1 MDYNQF
7 LKFILDPNIKAA
19 DKDRLFA
26 KYPNFANQYLRKQLK
41 VEGKKPGTGVYNE
54 ATKKVEQFKKAI
66 DNKANQAKDFL
77 KEVPKQA
84 EQKATEF
91 KKAIDAKASQAKKTI
106 DNSKKVLTNEANQ
119 AKQVIKNNAKAVTN
133 NAKSAVKGTV
143 NNLTKNAVSMEQAL
157 AREGLKKS
165 AQAGAKAAA
174 SAGVKSAAKAGVG
187 SVLGPVVSGALALPT
202 TIKGLTDENATP
214 MSQMYDLLGLG
225 SAVGIAAAP
234 GLFKI
239 PAFAGSILFPMASN
253 AMRNDNGDGTP
264 DINNNSS
271 KALTPQDRQRITNNA
286 NATLL
291 QAQQQSNEMQD
302 AINWYDDYNNRM
314 QNNLDNAVN
323 DTLNLRPPAQSLT
336 PTNRQGNTNYPVTN
350 LPPVNGQSNA
360 SNNNSNNMVTNN
372 MNNTTNNSQFNNNA
386 NNLLNNIQAL
396 SSYVKGVQQG
406 NQLPNLGVS
415 PEELTAYQKALEVY
429 GNNVSQ
435 ANKDIEAYKQA
446 LLRDQNVNS
455 MIRMMGSVGNVMSNL
470 QPKQNMYTFNQKG
483 NFVGVG
489 APDATNY
496 NDAIDRAIK
505 TPGMSDRIR
514 QQYELNEM
522 IRKNEADNATRFAD
536 LLANARL
543 SNETGLPIQIVKSMN
558 ADNYLDYIQP
568 IQDRN
573 TKAQEIALTGVNNLI
588 QDAQQQDADLAKA
601 MAIADSNYTIEQLKQ
616 LNENQRAVLEANLKA
631 QMNALDN
638 TTKLKAM
645 QLAGYN
651 AQELEKLRQQDPNA
665 YLRAQ
670 GQILQA
676 AALYGGQVGALGQ
689 NMLFNIFNNM
699 NGTNNQPV
707 SQSDAVNN
715 YMQNVFK

>member
-7 LKFILDPNIKAA
+7 LKFILDPDVKAA

-26 KYPNFANQYLRKQLK
+26 KYPDFANQYLRKQLK
-41 VEGKKPGTGVYNE
+41 IEGKKPGTGVYNE
-54 ATKKVEQFKKAI
+54 TTKRVEQFKKAI
-66 DNKANQAKDFL
+66 NNKAN
-77 KEVPKQA
+77 E
-84 EQKATEF
+84 
-91 KKAIDAKASQAKKTI
+91 AKKTI
-106 DNSKKVLTNEANQ
+106 DNSKKILNNQ
-119 AKQVIKNNAKAVTN
+119 VNKTKQVIKNNAKT
-133 NAKSAVKGTV
+133 AVKGTV

-165 AQAGAKAAA
+165 AQAG
-174 SAGVKSAAKAGVG
+174 VG

-202 TIKGLTDENATP
+202 AVKGLTDNNANALTRA
-214 MSQMYDLLGLG
+214 YDLLGLG

-234 GLFKI
+234 GLLKI
-239 PAFAGSILFPMASN
+239 PALAGSVLFPMASD
-253 AMRNDNGDGTP
+253 AMRNNNGEGTP
-264 DINNNSS
+264 DINNNSL
-271 KALTPQDRQRITNNA
+271 KPLTPEERTKIANNTNN
-286 NATLL
+286 LL
-291 QAQQQSNEMQD
+291 QQAQQQSNEMQD
-302 AINWYDDYNNRM
+302 AINWYDNYNNRM
-314 QNNLDNAVN
+314 NANLQNEINN
-323 DTLNLRPPAQSLT
+323 TSNLRPPAQSLSYGNT
-336 PTNRQGNTNYPVTN
+336 SGNTNYPITN
-350 LPPVNGQSNA
+350 LTPINGQPNA
-360 SNNNSNNMVTNN
+360 AKQNTNNKMVNNNMATNN
-372 MNNTTNNSQFNNNA
+372 NINFNNGM
-386 NNLLNNIQAL
+386 NNLLNNIQAI
-396 SSYVKGVQQG
+396 SAYTKGVQQG

-415 PEELTAYQKALEVY
+415 PEELTAYQRALEVY

-446 LLRDQNVNS
+446 LLRDQKVNS
-455 MIRMMGSVGNVMSNL
+455 MIRMMGSAGNVISNL
-470 QPKQNMYTFNQKG
+470 QPKQNMYTFNQQG
-483 NFVGVG
+483 QFVGVG

-496 NDAIDRAIK
+496 NDVVDRAIR

-522 IRKNEADNATRFAD
+522 MRKNEAENANRFAD
-536 LLANARL
+536 LLANARV
-543 SNETGLPIQIVKSMN
+543 SNATGLPIQVVKGME
-558 ADNYLDYIQP
+558 AGDYLDYIQP
-568 IQDRN
+568 IQDRA
-573 TKAQEIALTGVNNLI
+573 TKAQELALTGVNNLVR
-588 QDAQQQDADLAKA
+588 DNQQQEADLNKA
-601 MAIADSNYTIEQLKQ
+601 MQVANMSYTTEQLKQ

-699 NGTNNQPV
+699 NGTNAQPV
-707 SQSDAVNN
+707 TQSDAVNN

>member
-7 LKFILDPNIKAA
+7 LKFILDPDVKAT

-26 KYPNFANQYLRKQLK
+26 KYPEFANQYLRKQLK

-66 DNKANQAKDFL
+66 DNKANEA
-77 KEVPKQA
+77 
-84 EQKATEF
+84 
-91 KKAIDAKASQAKKTI
+91 
-106 DNSKKVLTNEANQ
+106 KKVLTNKTNQ
-119 AKQVIKNNAKAVTN
+119 AKQVINNNAK
-133 NAKSAVKGTV
+133 AVKGTV

-157 AREGLKKS
+157 TREGLKKTT
-165 AQAGAKAAA
+165 QAGTKAAA
-174 SAGVKSAAKAGVG
+174 SAGAKAGIKGALG
-187 SVLGPVVSGALALPT
+187 SIAGPVVSGALALPT
-202 TIKGLTDENATP
+202 TIKGLTDKNATP
-214 MSQMYDLLGLG
+214 LSQAYDLLGLG
-225 SAVGIAAAP
+225 SAVGIGAAP
-234 GLFKI
+234 GLYKI
-239 PAFAGSILFPMASN
+239 PAFAGSVLFPMASN
-253 AMRNDNGDGTP
+253 VMRNNNGEGTP
-264 DINNNSS
+264 DINNNSL
-271 KALTPQDRQRITNNA
+271 KPLTPEERQRIANNA
-286 NATLL
+286 GATLL

-302 AINWYDDYNNRM
+302 AINWYNDYNNRM
-314 QNNLDNAVN
+314 QNNLDSAIN

-336 PTNRQGNTNYPVTN
+336 PVNRQGNTNYPVTN
-350 LPPVNGQSNA
+350 LPPVNSKSNA
-360 SNNNSNNMVTNN
+360 SNNNSNNMVGNN
-372 MNNTTNNSQFNNNA
+372 MNNTTNNPQFNNNV
-386 NNLLNNIQAL
+386 NNLLNNIQAI
-396 SSYVKGVQQG
+396 SSYTKGIQQG
-406 NQLPNLGVS
+406 NQLPNLGVT
-415 PEELTAYQKALEVY
+415 PEELTAYQNALEVY
-429 GNNVSQ
+429 GKNVSQ

-446 LLRDQNVNS
+446 LLRDQKVNS
-455 MIRMMGSVGNVMSNL
+455 MIRMMGSAGNVISNL
-470 QPKQNMYTFNQKG
+470 QPKQNMYTFNQQG
-483 NFVGVG
+483 QFVGVG

-496 NDAIDRAIK
+496 NDAVDRALK

-514 QQYELNEM
+514 QQYELNEIM
-522 IRKNEADNATRFAD
+522 RKNEAENASRFAD

-543 SNETGLPIQIVKSMN
+543 SNETGLPIQVVKAMN

-573 TKAQEIALTGVNNLI
+573 TKAQEIALTGVSNLI

-651 AQELEKLRQQDPNA
+651 SQQLEKLRQQDPNA

-676 AALYGGQVGALGQ
+676 AALFGGQAGATGQSVLLNLLNNVGIGNGQQNDLGG
-689 NMLFNIFNNM
+689 I
-699 NGTNNQPV
+699 
-707 SQSDAVNN
+707 VNN

>member
-1 MDYNQF
+1 MDYEQF
-7 LKFILDPNIKAA
+7 LKFILDPDVKAA
-19 DKDRLFA
+19 DKDKLFA
-26 KYPNFANQYLRKQLK
+26 KYPDLANKYLRRQLK

-54 ATKKVEQFKKAI
+54 ATKKVEQFKKAL
-66 DNKANQAKDFL
+66 DNKAN
-77 KEVPKQA
+77 E
-84 EQKATEF
+84 
-91 KKAIDAKASQAKKTI
+91 AKKTI
-106 DNSKKVLTNEANQ
+106 DNSKKILTNKANQ

-133 NAKSAVKGTV
+133 NTKTAVKGTV

-157 AREGLKKS
+157 AREGLKETTK
-165 AQAGAKAAA
+165 AGTKAAA
-174 SAGVKSAAKAGVG
+174 SAGAKAGIKGAIG
-187 SVLGPVVSGALALPT
+187 SIAGPVVSGALALPT

-214 MSQMYDLLGLG
+214 LSQTYDLLGLG
-225 SAVGIAAAP
+225 SAIGIAAAP
-234 GLFKI
+234 GLYKI
-239 PAFAGSILFPMASN
+239 PALAGSVLFPMASN
-253 AMRNDNGDGTP
+253 VMRNNNGEGTP
-264 DINNNSS
+264 DINNNSI
-271 KALTPQDRQRITNNA
+271 KPLTPEERQRIANNA
-286 NATLL
+286 DATLL

-302 AINWYDDYNNRM
+302 AINWYNDYNNRM

-323 DTLNLRPPAQSLT
+323 DTLNLKPPAQSLT
-336 PTNRQGNTNYPVTN
+336 PTNRQGNTNYHVTN

-360 SNNNSNNMVTNN
+360 SNNNSNNMTNN
-372 MNNTTNNSQFNNNA
+372 NMATNNPQFNNNV

-396 SSYVKGVQQG
+396 SSYTKGIQQG
-406 NQLPNLGVS
+406 NQLPNLGVT
-415 PEELTAYQKALEVY
+415 PEELTGYQNALEVY
-429 GNNVSQ
+429 GKNVSQ

-455 MIRMMGSVGNVMSNL
+455 MIRMMGSAGNVISNL
-470 QPKQNMYTFNQKG
+470 QPKQNMYTFDWRG
-483 NFVGVG
+483 NFVGTG

-496 NDAIDRAIK
+496 NDAVDRAIK

-522 IRKNEADNATRFAD
+522 MRKNEAENATRFAD

-543 SNETGLPIQIVKSMN
+543 SNETGLPIQVVKSMN

-573 TKAQEIALTGVNNLI
+573 TKAQEIALTGVSNLI

-601 MAIADSNYTIEQLKQ
+601 MAIANSNYTIEQLKQ

-638 TTKLKAM
+638 TTKIKAM

>member
-7 LKFILDPNIKAA
+7 LKFILDPDVKAA

-26 KYPNFANQYLRKQLK
+26 KYPDFANQYLRKQLK
-41 VEGKKPGTGVYNE
+41 IEGKKTGTGVYNE
-54 ATKKVEQFKKAI
+54 TTKRVEQFKKAI
-66 DNKANQAKDFL
+66 NNKAN
-77 KEVPKQA
+77 E
-84 EQKATEF
+84 
-91 KKAIDAKASQAKKTI
+91 AKKTI
-106 DNSKKVLTNEANQ
+106 DNSKKILNNQ
-119 AKQVIKNNAKAVTN
+119 VNKTKQVIKNNAKT
-133 NAKSAVKGTV
+133 AVKGTV

-165 AQAGAKAAA
+165 AQAG
-174 SAGVKSAAKAGVG
+174 VG

-202 TIKGLTDENATP
+202 AVKGLTDNNANALTRA
-214 MSQMYDLLGLG
+214 YDLLGLG

-234 GLFKI
+234 GLLKI
-239 PAFAGSILFPMASN
+239 PALAGSVLFPMASD
-253 AMRNDNGDGTP
+253 AMRNNNGEGTP
-264 DINNNSS
+264 DINNNSL
-271 KALTPQDRQRITNNA
+271 KPLTPEERTKIANNTNN
-286 NATLL
+286 LL
-291 QAQQQSNEMQD
+291 QQAQQQSNEMQD
-302 AINWYDDYNNRM
+302 AINWYDNYNNRM
-314 QNNLDNAVN
+314 NANLQNEINN
-323 DTLNLRPPAQSLT
+323 TSNLRPPAQSLSYGNT
-336 PTNRQGNTNYPVTN
+336 SGNTNYPITN
-350 LPPVNGQSNA
+350 LTPINGQPNA
-360 SNNNSNNMVTNN
+360 AKQNTNNKMVNNNM
-372 MNNTTNNSQFNNNA
+372 TTNNNINFNNGM
-386 NNLLNNIQAL
+386 NNLLNNIQAI
-396 SSYVKGVQQG
+396 SAYTKGVQQG

-415 PEELTAYQKALEVY
+415 PEELTAYQRALEVY

-446 LLRDQNVNS
+446 LLRDQKVNS
-455 MIRMMGSVGNVMSNL
+455 MIRMMGSAGNVISNL
-470 QPKQNMYTFNQKG
+470 QPKQNMYTFNQQG
-483 NFVGVG
+483 QFVGVG

-496 NDAIDRAIK
+496 NDVVDRAIR

-522 IRKNEADNATRFAD
+522 MRKNEAENANRFAD
-536 LLANARL
+536 LLANARV
-543 SNETGLPIQIVKSMN
+543 SNATGLPIQVVKGME
-558 ADNYLDYIQP
+558 AGDYLDYIQP
-568 IQDRN
+568 IQDRA
-573 TKAQEIALTGVNNLI
+573 TKAQELALTGVNNLVR
-588 QDAQQQDADLAKA
+588 DNQQQEADLNKA
-601 MAIADSNYTIEQLKQ
+601 MQVANMSYTTEQLKQ

-689 NMLFNIFNNM
+689 NMLFDIFNNM
-699 NGTNNQPV
+699 NGTNAQPV

>member
-7 LKFILDPNIKAA
+7 LKFILDPDVKAA

-26 KYPNFANQYLRKQLK
+26 KYPDFANQYLRKQLK
-41 VEGKKPGTGVYNE
+41 IEGKTPGTGVYNE
-54 ATKKVEQFKKAI
+54 TTKKVEQFKEAI
-66 DNKANQAKDFL
+66 DNKANEA
-77 KEVPKQA
+77 
-84 EQKATEF
+84 
-91 KKAIDAKASQAKKTI
+91 
-106 DNSKKVLTNEANQ
+106 KKVLTNKVNQ
-119 AKQVIKNNAKAVTN
+119 TKQVINNNTK
-133 NAKSAVKGTV
+133 AVKGTV

-165 AQAGAKAAA
+165 TQTGAKAAA
-174 SAGVKSAAKAGVG
+174 SAGTKAGIKG
-187 SVLGPVVSGALALPT
+187 VLGTIAGPAISGALALPT
-202 TIKGLTDENATP
+202 TITGLTDENATP
-214 MSQMYDLLGLG
+214 LSQAYDLLGLG
-225 SAVGIAAAP
+225 SAIGIGAAP
-234 GLFKI
+234 GLYKA
-239 PAFAGSILFPMASN
+239 PAIVGSVLFPMASD
-253 AMRNDNGDGTP
+253 AMRNNNGEGTP
-264 DINNNSS
+264 DINNNSL
-271 KALTPQDRQRITNNA
+271 KPLTPEERKRIVNNA
-286 NATLL
+286 DTTLL

-302 AINWYDDYNNRM
+302 AINWYDNYNNRM
-314 QNNLDNAVN
+314 QNNLDNAIN
-323 DTLNLRPPAQSLT
+323 DTLNLRPPGQSLT
-336 PTNRQGNTNYPVTN
+336 STNRQGNINYPITN
-350 LPPVNGQSNA
+350 LTPVNGQPNA
-360 SNNNSNNMVTNN
+360 AKQNTNNKMVNNNMATNN
-372 MNNTTNNSQFNNNA
+372 NINFNNGM
-386 NNLLNNIQAL
+386 NNLLNNIQAI
-396 SSYVKGVQQG
+396 SAYTKGVQQG

-415 PEELTAYQKALEVY
+415 PEELTAYQRALEVY

-446 LLRDQNVNS
+446 LLRDQKVNS
-455 MIRMMGSVGNVMSNL
+455 MIRMMGSAGNVISNL
-470 QPKQNMYTFNQKG
+470 QPKQNMYTFNQQG
-483 NFVGVG
+483 QFVGVG

-496 NDAIDRAIK
+496 NDVVDRAIR
-505 TPGMSDRIR
+505 TPGMSDRIK

-522 IRKNEADNATRFAD
+522 MRKNEAENATRFAD
-536 LLANARL
+536 LLANASL
-543 SNETGLPIQIVKSMN
+543 SNETGLPIQVVKAMD
-558 ADNYLDYIQP
+558 ADNYLDYIKP

-573 TKAQEIALTGVNNLI
+573 TKAQELALTGVSNLI
-588 QDAQQQDADLAKA
+588 QNAQQQDADLNKA
-601 MAIADSNYTIEQLKQ
+601 MAIANSNYTIEQLKQ

>member
-1 MDYNQF
+1 MAFNIIDNIYDMYTKRFPNASLDNF
-7 LKFILDPNIKAA
+7 LTYIK
-19 DKDRLFA
+19 RNH
-26 KYPNFANQYLRKQLK
+26 PNQYKYAQQL
-41 VEGKKPGTGVYNE
+41 V
-54 ATKKVEQFKKAI
+54 
-66 DNKANQAKDFL
+66 NKARDYKVATENEVKDFL
-77 KEVPKQA
+77 KEAPKKA

-91 KKAIDAKASQAKKTI
+91 KKAIDTKAK
-106 DNSKKVLTNEANQ
+106 Q
-119 AKQVIKNNAKAVTN
+119 AKQTVDTTKKVIKNNINKASTTTKNIAQNTKQAVTN
-133 NAKSAVKGTV
+133 TV
-143 NNLTKNAVSMEQAL
+143 DDITKNAVSMEQAL

-165 AQAGAKAAA
+165 TQAGAKAAA
-174 SAGVKSAAKAGVG
+174 SAGAKAGIKGAVG
-187 SVLGPVVSGALALPT
+187 SVLGPAVSGALALPT

-214 MSQMYDLLGLG
+214 LSQAYDLLGLG
-225 SAVGIAAAP
+225 SAIGIGAAP

-239 PAFAGSILFPMASN
+239 PALAGSVLFPMASN
-253 AMRNDNGDGTP
+253 VMRNNNGDGTP
-264 DINNNSS
+264 DINNNSI
-271 KALTPQDRQRITNNA
+271 KPLTPEERQRVVNNA
-286 NATLL
+286 DTTLL

-302 AINWYDDYNNRM
+302 AINWYNDYNNRM

-323 DTLNLRPPAQSLT
+323 DTLNLRPPGQSLT

-360 SNNNSNNMVTNN
+360 SNNNSKNMANNNMATNN
-372 MNNTTNNSQFNNNA
+372 PQFNNNV

-396 SSYVKGVQQG
+396 SSYTKGMQQG
-406 NQLPNLGVS
+406 NQLPNLGVT
-415 PEELTAYQKALEVY
+415 PEELTAYQNALEVY
-429 GNNVSQ
+429 GKNVSQ

-446 LLRDQNVNS
+446 LLRDQNVDS
-455 MIRMMGSVGNVMSNL
+455 MIRMMGSVGNVISNL
-470 QPKQNMYTFNQKG
+470 QPKQNMYTFDWRG
-483 NFVGVG
+483 NFVGTG

-496 NDAIDRAIK
+496 NDAVDRALK

-514 QQYELNEM
+514 QQYELNEIM
-522 IRKNEADNATRFAD
+522 RKNEAENSTRFAD

-543 SNETGLPIQIVKSMN
+543 SNETGLPIQVVKSMN

-573 TKAQEIALTGVNNLI
+573 TKAQEIALTGVSNLI

-601 MAIADSNYTIEQLKQ
+601 MAIANSNYTIEQLKQ

-638 TTKLKAM
+638 TTKMKAM

-651 AQELEKLRQQDPNA
+651 QLELEKLRQQDPNA

>member
-1 MDYNQF
+1 MDYEQF
-7 LKFILDPNIKAA
+7 LKFILDPNVKAA

-26 KYPNFANQYLRKQLK
+26 KYPDLANRYLRRQLK

-66 DNKANQAKDFL
+66 DNKANEA
-77 KEVPKQA
+77 
-84 EQKATEF
+84 
-91 KKAIDAKASQAKKTI
+91 
-106 DNSKKVLTNEANQ
+106 KKVLTNKVNQ
-119 AKQVIKNNAKAVTN
+119 TKQVINNNAK
-133 NAKSAVKGTV
+133 AVKGTV

-165 AQAGAKAAA
+165 AQAGTKAAA
-174 SAGVKSAAKAGVG
+174 SAGAKAGIKGALG
-187 SVLGPVVSGALALPT
+187 SIAGPVVSGALALPS

-214 MSQMYDLLGLG
+214 ISQAYDLLGLG
-225 SAVGIAAAP
+225 SAIGIGAAP
-234 GLFKI
+234 GLYKI
-239 PAFAGSILFPMASN
+239 PAVAGSVLFPMVSN
-253 AMRNDNGDGTP
+253 AMRNNNGEGTP
-264 DINNNSS
+264 DINNNSL
-271 KALTPQDRQRITNNA
+271 KPLTPGERQRIANNA
-286 NATLL
+286 DTILL

-302 AINWYDDYNNRM
+302 AINWYNDYNNRM

-336 PTNRQGNTNYPVTN
+336 PVNRQGNTNYPVTN
-350 LPPVNGQSNA
+350 LPPVNGQSNT
-360 SNNNSNNMVTNN
+360 SNNNSKNIANNNMAI
-372 MNNTTNNSQFNNNA
+372 NNSQFNNNV

-396 SSYVKGVQQG
+396 SSYTKGMQQG
-406 NQLPNLGVS
+406 NQLPNLGVT
-415 PEELTAYQKALEVY
+415 PEELTAYQNALEVY
-429 GNNVSQ
+429 GKNVSQ

-446 LLRDQNVNS
+446 LLRDQNVDS
-455 MIRMMGSVGNVMSNL
+455 MIRMMGSAGNVISNL
-470 QPKQNMYTFNQKG
+470 QPKQNMYTFDWRG
-483 NFVGVG
+483 NFVGTG
-489 APDATNY
+489 TPDATNY
-496 NDAIDRAIK
+496 NDAVDRALK

-522 IRKNEADNATRFAD
+522 MRKNEAENATRFAD

-543 SNETGLPIQIVKSMN
+543 SNETGLPIQVVKSMN

-573 TKAQEIALTGVNNLI
+573 TKAQEIALTGVSNLI

-601 MAIADSNYTIEQLKQ
+601 MAIANSNYTIEQLKQ
-616 LNENQRAVLEANLKA
+616 LNENQRAILEANLKT

-638 TTKLKAM
+638 TTKIKAM

>member
-7 LKFILDPNIKAA
+7 LKFILDPDVKAA

-26 KYPNFANQYLRKQLK
+26 KYPDFANQYLRKQLK
-41 VEGKKPGTGVYNE
+41 IEGKKTGTGVYNE
-54 ATKKVEQFKKAI
+54 TTKRVEQFKKAI
-66 DNKANQAKDFL
+66 NNKAN
-77 KEVPKQA
+77 E
-84 EQKATEF
+84 
-91 KKAIDAKASQAKKTI
+91 AKKTI
-106 DNSKKVLTNEANQ
+106 DNSKKILNNQ
-119 AKQVIKNNAKAVTN
+119 VNKTKQVIKNNAKT
-133 NAKSAVKGTV
+133 AVKGTV

-165 AQAGAKAAA
+165 AAQ
-174 SAGVKSAAKAGVG
+174 AGVG

-202 TIKGLTDENATP
+202 AVKGLTDNNANALTRA
-214 MSQMYDLLGLG
+214 YDLLGLG

-234 GLFKI
+234 GLLKI
-239 PAFAGSILFPMASN
+239 PALAGSVLFPMASD
-253 AMRNDNGDGTP
+253 AMRNNNGEGTP
-264 DINNNSS
+264 DINNNSL
-271 KALTPQDRQRITNNA
+271 KPLTPEERTKIANNTNN
-286 NATLL
+286 LL
-291 QAQQQSNEMQD
+291 QQAQQQSNEMQD
-302 AINWYDDYNNRM
+302 AINWYDNYNNRM
-314 QNNLDNAVN
+314 NANLQNEINN
-323 DTLNLRPPAQSLT
+323 TSNLRPPAQSLSYGNT
-336 PTNRQGNTNYPVTN
+336 SGNTNYPITN
-350 LPPVNGQSNA
+350 LTPINGQPNA
-360 SNNNSNNMVTNN
+360 AKQNTNNKMVNNNMATNN
-372 MNNTTNNSQFNNNA
+372 NINFNNGM
-386 NNLLNNIQAL
+386 NNLLNNIQAI
-396 SSYVKGVQQG
+396 SAYTKGVQQG

-415 PEELTAYQKALEVY
+415 PEELTAYQRALEVY

-455 MIRMMGSVGNVMSNL
+455 MIRMMGSAGNVISNL
-470 QPKQNMYTFNQKG
+470 KPKQNMYTFNQKG
-483 NFVGVG
+483 DFVGVG

-496 NDAIDRAIK
+496 NDAVDRAIK

-522 IRKNEADNATRFAD
+522 MRKNEAENANRFAD
-536 LLANARL
+536 LLANARV
-543 SNETGLPIQIVKSMN
+543 SNATGLPIQVVKGME
-558 ADNYLDYIQP
+558 AGDYLDYIQP
-568 IQDRN
+568 IQDRA
-573 TKAQEIALTGVNNLI
+573 TKAQELALTGVNNLVR
-588 QDAQQQDADLAKA
+588 DNQQQEADLNKA
-601 MAIADSNYTIEQLKQ
+601 MQVANMSYTTEQLKQ
-616 LNENQRAVLEANLKA
+616 LNENQRAVLDANLKA

-689 NMLFNIFNNM
+689 NMLFDIFNNM
-699 NGTNNQPV
+699 NGTNAQPV

>member
-1 MDYNQF
+1 MAFNIIDNIYDMYTKRFPNASLDNF
-7 LKFILDPNIKAA
+7 LTYIK
-19 DKDRLFA
+19 RNH
-26 KYPNFANQYLRKQLK
+26 PNQYKYAQQL
-41 VEGKKPGTGVYNE
+41 V
-54 ATKKVEQFKKAI
+54 
-66 DNKANQAKDFL
+66 NKAKDYKVATENEVKDFL
-77 KEVPKQA
+77 KEAPQKA
-84 EQKATEF
+84 EKKATEF
-91 KKAIDAKASQAKKTI
+91 KKAIDTKAK
-106 DNSKKVLTNEANQ
+106 Q
-119 AKQVIKNNAKAVTN
+119 AKQTVDTTKKVIKNNINKASTTTKNIAQNTKQVVTN
-133 NAKSAVKGTV
+133 TV
-143 NNLTKNAVSMEQAL
+143 DDITKNAVSMEQAL
-157 AREGLKKS
+157 AREGLKKTT
-165 AQAGAKAAA
+165 QTGAKAAA
-174 SAGVKSAAKAGVG
+174 SAGAKAGIKGALG
-187 SVLGPVVSGALALPT
+187 SIAGPVVSGALALPT

-214 MSQMYDLLGLG
+214 LSQTYDLLGLG
-225 SAVGIAAAP
+225 SAIGIGAAP
-234 GLFKI
+234 GLYKI
-239 PAFAGSILFPMASN
+239 PAIAGTVLFPMASD
-253 AMRNDNGDGTP
+253 AMRNNNGDGTP
-264 DINNNSS
+264 DINNNSL
-271 KALTPQDRQRITNNA
+271 KPLTPQERQRIANNA
-286 NATLL
+286 DTTLL

-302 AINWYDDYNNRM
+302 VINWYNDYNNRM

-323 DTLNLRPPAQSLT
+323 DTLNLRAPAQSLT
-336 PTNRQGNTNYPVTN
+336 PVNRQGNTNYPVTN

-360 SNNNSNNMVTNN
+360 SNNNSNNMVNNN
-372 MNNTTNNSQFNNNA
+372 MSNTTNNPQFNNNV

-396 SSYVKGVQQG
+396 SSYTKGIQQG
-406 NQLPNLGVS
+406 NQLPNLGVT
-415 PEELTAYQKALEVY
+415 PEELTAYQNALEVY
-429 GNNVSQ
+429 GKNVSQ

-455 MIRMMGSVGNVMSNL
+455 MIRMMGSVGNVISNL

-483 NFVGVG
+483 DFVGVG
-489 APDATNY
+489 APNATNY
-496 NDAIDRAIK
+496 NDAVDRAIK

-522 IRKNEADNATRFAD
+522 IRKNEAENATRFAD

-543 SNETGLPIQIVKSMN
+543 SNETGLPIQVVKSMN

-573 TKAQEIALTGVNNLI
+573 TKAQEIALTGVSKLI

-651 AQELEKLRQQDPNA
+651 SQELEKLRQKDPNA

-699 NGTNNQPV
+699 NGTNAQPV

>member
-7 LKFILDPNIKAA
+7 LKFILDPDVKAA

-26 KYPNFANQYLRKQLK
+26 KYPDFANQYLRKQLK
-41 VEGKKPGTGVYNE
+41 IEGKKPGTGVYNE
-54 ATKKVEQFKKAI
+54 TTKRVEQFKKAI
-66 DNKANQAKDFL
+66 NNKSN
-77 KEVPKQA
+77 E
-84 EQKATEF
+84 
-91 KKAIDAKASQAKKTI
+91 AKKTI
-106 DNSKKVLTNEANQ
+106 DNSKKILNNQ
-119 AKQVIKNNAKAVTN
+119 VNKTKQVIKNNAKT
-133 NAKSAVKGTV
+133 AVKGTV

-165 AQAGAKAAA
+165 AQAG
-174 SAGVKSAAKAGVG
+174 VG

-202 TIKGLTDENATP
+202 AVKGLTDNNANALTRA
-214 MSQMYDLLGLG
+214 YDLLGLG

-234 GLFKI
+234 GLLKI
-239 PAFAGSILFPMASN
+239 PALAGSVLFPMASD
-253 AMRNDNGDGTP
+253 AMRNNNGEGTP
-264 DINNNSS
+264 DINNNSL
-271 KALTPQDRQRITNNA
+271 KPLTPEERTKIANNTNN
-286 NATLL
+286 LL
-291 QAQQQSNEMQD
+291 QQAQQQSNEMQD
-302 AINWYDDYNNRM
+302 AINWYDNYNNRM
-314 QNNLDNAVN
+314 NANLQNEINN
-323 DTLNLRPPAQSLT
+323 TSNLRPPAQSLSYGNT
-336 PTNRQGNTNYPVTN
+336 SGNTNYPITN
-350 LPPVNGQSNA
+350 LTPINGQPNA
-360 SNNNSNNMVTNN
+360 AKQNTNNKMVNNNMATNN
-372 MNNTTNNSQFNNNA
+372 NINFNNGM
-386 NNLLNNIQAL
+386 NNLLNNIQAI
-396 SSYVKGVQQG
+396 SAYTKGVQQG

-415 PEELTAYQKALEVY
+415 PEELTAYQRALEVY
-429 GNNVSQ
+429 GNNVGQ

-455 MIRMMGSVGNVMSNL
+455 MIRMMGSAGNVISNL

-483 NFVGVG
+483 DFVGVG

-496 NDAIDRAIK
+496 NDAVDRAIK

-522 IRKNEADNATRFAD
+522 MRKNEAENATRFAD

-543 SNETGLPIQIVKSMN
+543 SNETGLPIQVVKSMN

-573 TKAQEIALTGVNNLI
+573 TKAQEIALTGVSNLI

-651 AQELEKLRQQDPNA
+651 AQELEKLRQTDPNT

-689 NMLFNIFNNM
+689 NMLFDIFNNM
-699 NGTNNQPV
+699 NGTNAQPV

>member
-1 MDYNQF
+1 MAFNIIDNIYDMYTKRFPNASLDNF
-7 LKFILDPNIKAA
+7 LTYIK
-19 DKDRLFA
+19 RNH
-26 KYPNFANQYLRKQLK
+26 PNQYKYAQQL
-41 VEGKKPGTGVYNE
+41 V
-54 ATKKVEQFKKAI
+54 
-66 DNKANQAKDFL
+66 NKARDYKVATEQEVKDFL
-77 KEVPKQA
+77 KEAPQKA

-91 KKAIDAKASQAKKTI
+91 KKAIDTKAR
-106 DNSKKVLTNEANQ
+106 Q
-119 AKQVIKNNAKAVTN
+119 AKQTVDTTKKVIKNNINKATTTTKQAVTN
-133 NAKSAVKGTV
+133 TV
-143 NNLTKNAVSMEQAL
+143 DDLAKNAVSMEQAL
-157 AREGLKKS
+157 VREGLKKS
-165 AQAGAKAAA
+165 AQTGAKTAASAGAKAGIKGALGTIA
-174 SAGVKSAAKAGVG
+174 
-187 SVLGPVVSGALALPT
+187 GPVISGALALPT

-214 MSQMYDLLGLG
+214 LSKAYDLLGLG
-225 SAVGIAAAP
+225 SAVGIGLAP
-234 GLFKI
+234 GLYKA
-239 PAFAGSILFPMASN
+239 PAVAGTILFPMASD
-253 AMRNDNGDGTP
+253 AMRNNNGAGTP
-264 DINNNSS
+264 DINNNSL
-271 KALTPQDRQRITNNA
+271 KPLTPEERQRIANNA
-286 NATLL
+286 DATLL

-302 AINWYDDYNNRM
+302 AIDWYNDYDNRM
-314 QNNLDNAVN
+314 QNNLNKAIN
-323 DTLNLRPPAQSLT
+323 DTLNLRAPAQSLT
-336 PTNRQGNTNYPVTN
+336 PTNRQGNINYPVTN

-372 MNNTTNNSQFNNNA
+372 MNNTTNNPQFNNNV

-396 SSYVKGVQQG
+396 SSYTKGMQQG
-406 NQLPNLGVS
+406 NQLPNLGVT
-415 PEELTAYQKALEVY
+415 PEELTAYQNALEVY
-429 GNNVSQ
+429 GKNVSQ

-455 MIRMMGSVGNVMSNL
+455 MIRMMGSAGNVISNL
-470 QPKQNMYTFNQKG
+470 QPKQNMYTFNQQDQ
-483 NFVGVG
+483 FVGVG

-496 NDAIDRAIK
+496 NDAVDRAVR
-505 TPGMSDRIR
+505 TPGMSDRIK

-522 IRKNEADNATRFAD
+522 MRKNEAENATRFAD

-543 SNETGLPIQIVKSMN
+543 SNETGLPIQVVKAMD
-558 ADNYLDYIQP
+558 AGNYLDYIKP

-573 TKAQEIALTGVNNLI
+573 TKAQELALTGVSNLI
-588 QDAQQQDADLAKA
+588 QDAQQQDADFAKA
-601 MAIADSNYTIEQLKQ
+601 MAIADMGYTTEQLKQ

-638 TTKLKAM
+638 YTKTKAM

-651 AQELEKLRQQDPNA
+651 QLELEKLRQQDPNA

-699 NGTNNQPV
+699 NGTNTQPV

>member
-1 MDYNQF
+1 MALF
-7 LKFILDPNIKAA
+7 NIVDGLYKA
-19 DKDRLFA
+19 F
-26 KYPNFANQYLRKQLK
+26 KQRF
-41 VEGKKPGTGVYNE
+41 PE
-54 ATKKVEQFKKAI
+54 ATMDNFLNYIRQNYPDQYKRAKRYVDNARDYKVATE
-66 DNKANQAKDFL
+66 NEVKDFL
-77 KEVPKQA
+77 KEAPKQA
-84 EQKATEF
+84 EQKATQF
-91 KKAIDAKASQAKKTI
+91 KKALDNKANEAKKTI
-106 DNSKKVLTNEANQ
+106 DNSKKVLSNKVNQ
-119 AKQVIKNNAKAVTN
+119 AKQTVDNTKKVINKNINKVTTTTKQAVTN
-133 NAKSAVKGTV
+133 TV
-143 NNLTKNAVSMEQAL
+143 DDITKNAVSMEQAL
-157 AREGLKKS
+157 AREGLKKTT
-165 AQAGAKAAA
+165 QTGAKAAA
-174 SAGVKSAAKAGVG
+174 SAGAKSAVKAGVG

-214 MSQMYDLLGLG
+214 MSQAYDLLGLG
-225 SAVGIAAAP
+225 SAIGVGVAP

-271 KALTPQDRQRITNNA
+271 KPLTPEERQRIANNA
-286 NATLL
+286 NDTLL

-302 AINWYDDYNNRM
+302 AINWYDNYNNRM
-314 QNNLDNAVN
+314 QNNLDNAIN

-336 PTNRQGNTNYPVTN
+336 STGRQDNTNYPVTN
-350 LPPVNGQSNA
+350 LTPVNGQPNA

-372 MNNTTNNSQFNNNA
+372 MNNTTNNPQFNNNV

-396 SSYVKGVQQG
+396 SSYTKGVQQG

-415 PEELTAYQKALEVY
+415 PEELTAYQNALEVY
-429 GNNVSQ
+429 GKNVSQ

-483 NFVGVG
+483 DFVGVG

-522 IRKNEADNATRFAD
+522 IRKNEAENATRFAD

-543 SNETGLPIQIVKSMN
+543 SNETGLPIQVVKSMD
-558 ADNYLDYIQP
+558 AGNYLDYIKP

-573 TKAQEIALTGVNNLI
+573 TKAQELALTGVSNLI
-588 QDAQQQDADLAKA
+588 QGAQQQDSDLAKA

-631 QMNALDN
+631 KLNSLDN
-638 TTKLKAM
+638 ATKLKAM

-651 AQELEKLRQQDPNA
+651 AQELEKLKQQDPNA

-676 AALYGGQVGALGQ
+676 AALYGGQVGALGKS
-689 NMLFNIFNNM
+689 MLFNIFNNM

-707 SQSDAVNN
+707 SLSDVVTD
-715 YMQNVFK
+715 YMQNLFK

>member
-7 LKFILDPNIKAA
+7 LKFILDPDVKAA

-26 KYPNFANQYLRKQLK
+26 KYPDFANQYLRKQLK
-41 VEGKKPGTGVYNE
+41 IEGKKPGSGVYNE

-66 DNKANQAKDFL
+66 DNKT
-77 KEVPKQA
+77 
-84 EQKATEF
+84 TEF
-91 KKAIDAKASQAKKTI
+91 KKAIDTK
-106 DNSKKVLTNEANQ
+106 
-119 AKQVIKNNAKAVTN
+119 AKQTVDTTKKVIKNNINKATTTTKQAVTN
-133 NAKSAVKGTV
+133 TV
-143 NNLTKNAVSMEQAL
+143 DDLAKNAVSMEQAL

-165 AQAGAKAAA
+165 TQTGAKAAA
-174 SAGVKSAAKAGVG
+174 SAGTKAGIKG
-187 SVLGPVVSGALALPT
+187 ALGPIAGPAISGALALPT
-202 TIKGLTDENATP
+202 TITGLTDENATP
-214 MSQMYDLLGLG
+214 LSQAYDLLGLG
-225 SAVGIAAAP
+225 SAIGIGAAP
-234 GLFKI
+234 GLYKI
-239 PAFAGSILFPMASN
+239 PALAGSVLFPMASY
-253 AMRNDNGDGTP
+253 AMRNNNGEGTP
-264 DINNNSS
+264 DINNNSL
-271 KALTPQDRQRITNNA
+271 KPLTPEERTKIANNTNN
-286 NATLL
+286 LL
-291 QAQQQSNEMQD
+291 QQAQQQSNEMQD
-302 AINWYDDYNNRM
+302 AINWYDNYNNRM
-314 QNNLDNAVN
+314 NANLQNEINN
-323 DTLNLRPPAQSLT
+323 TLNLRPPAQSLT
-336 PTNRQGNTNYPVTN
+336 PTNRQGNTNYPITN
-350 LPPVNGQSNA
+350 LTPINGQPNA

-372 MNNTTNNSQFNNNA
+372 MATNNNINFNNGM
-386 NNLLNNIQAL
+386 NNLLNNIQAI
-396 SSYVKGVQQG
+396 SAYTKGVQQG
-406 NQLPNLGVS
+406 NQLPNLGVA
-415 PEELTAYQKALEVY
+415 PEELTAYQRALEVY

-446 LLRDQNVNS
+446 LLRDQKVNS
-455 MIRMMGSVGNVMSNL
+455 MIRMMGSAGNVISNL
-470 QPKQNMYTFNQKG
+470 QPKQNMYTFNQQG
-483 NFVGVG
+483 QFVGVG

-496 NDAIDRAIK
+496 NDVVDRAIR
-505 TPGMSDRIR
+505 TPGMSDRIK

-522 IRKNEADNATRFAD
+522 MRKNEAENATRFAD

-543 SNETGLPIQIVKSMN
+543 SNETGLPIQVVKAMD

-573 TKAQEIALTGVNNLI
+573 TKAQEIALTGVSNLI

-601 MAIADSNYTIEQLKQ
+601 MAIANSNYTIEQLKQ

-699 NGTNNQPV
+699 NGTNAQPV

-715 YMQNVFK
+715 YIQNVFK

>member
-7 LKFILDPNIKAA
+7 LKFILDPDVKAA

-26 KYPNFANQYLRKQLK
+26 KYPDFANQYLRKQLK
-41 VEGKKPGTGVYNE
+41 IEGKKAGTGVYNE
-54 ATKKVEQFKKAI
+54 TTKRVEQFKKAI
-66 DNKANQAKDFL
+66 NNKAN
-77 KEVPKQA
+77 E
-84 EQKATEF
+84 
-91 KKAIDAKASQAKKTI
+91 AKKTI
-106 DNSKKVLTNEANQ
+106 DNSKKILNNQ
-119 AKQVIKNNAKAVTN
+119 VNKTKQVIKNNAKT
-133 NAKSAVKGTV
+133 AVKGTV

-165 AQAGAKAAA
+165 AQAG
-174 SAGVKSAAKAGVG
+174 VG

-202 TIKGLTDENATP
+202 AVKGLTDNNANALTRA
-214 MSQMYDLLGLG
+214 YDLLGLG

-234 GLFKI
+234 GLLKI
-239 PAFAGSILFPMASN
+239 PALAGSVLFPMASD
-253 AMRNDNGDGTP
+253 AMRNNNGEGTP
-264 DINNNSS
+264 DINNNSL
-271 KALTPQDRQRITNNA
+271 KPLTPEERTKIANNTNN
-286 NATLL
+286 LL
-291 QAQQQSNEMQD
+291 QQAQQQSNEMQD
-302 AINWYDDYNNRM
+302 AINWYDNYNNRM
-314 QNNLDNAVN
+314 NANLQNEINN
-323 DTLNLRPPAQSLT
+323 TSNLRPPAQSLSYGNT
-336 PTNRQGNTNYPVTN
+336 SGNTNYPITN
-350 LPPVNGQSNA
+350 LTPINGQPNA
-360 SNNNSNNMVTNN
+360 AKQNTNNKMVNNNMATNN
-372 MNNTTNNSQFNNNA
+372 NINFNNGM
-386 NNLLNNIQAL
+386 NNLLNNIQAI
-396 SSYVKGVQQG
+396 SAYTKGVQQG

-415 PEELTAYQKALEVY
+415 PEELTAYQRALEVY

-446 LLRDQNVNS
+446 LLRDQKVNS
-455 MIRMMGSVGNVMSNL
+455 MIRMMGSAGNVISNL
-470 QPKQNMYTFNQKG
+470 KPKQNMYTFDWRG
-483 NFVGVG
+483 NFVGTG

-496 NDAIDRAIK
+496 NDVVDRAIR

-522 IRKNEADNATRFAD
+522 MRKNEAENANRFAD
-536 LLANARL
+536 LLANARV
-543 SNETGLPIQIVKSMN
+543 SNATGLPIQVVKGME
-558 ADNYLDYIQP
+558 AGDYLDYIQP
-568 IQDRN
+568 IQDRA
-573 TKAQEIALTGVNNLI
+573 TKAQELALTGVNNLVR
-588 QDAQQQDADLAKA
+588 DNQQQEADLNKA
-601 MAIADSNYTIEQLKQ
+601 MQVANMTYTTEQLKQ

-689 NMLFNIFNNM
+689 NMLFDIFNNM
-699 NGTNNQPV
+699 NGTNAQPV

>member
-1 MDYNQF
+1 MEYNQF
-7 LKFILDPNIKAA
+7 LKFILDPDVKAA

-26 KYPNFANQYLRKQLK
+26 KYPDFANQYLRKQLK
-41 VEGKKPGTGVYNE
+41 IEGKTPGTGVYNE

-66 DNKANQAKDFL
+66 DNKT
-77 KEVPKQA
+77 
-84 EQKATEF
+84 TEF
-91 KKAIDAKASQAKKTI
+91 KKAIDTK
-106 DNSKKVLTNEANQ
+106 
-119 AKQVIKNNAKAVTN
+119 AKQTVDTTKKVIKNNINKATTTTKQAVTN
-133 NAKSAVKGTV
+133 TV
-143 NNLTKNAVSMEQAL
+143 DDLAKNAVSMEQAL

-165 AQAGAKAAA
+165 TQTGAKAAA
-174 SAGVKSAAKAGVG
+174 SAGTKAGIKG
-187 SVLGPVVSGALALPT
+187 VLGTIAGPAISGALALPT
-202 TIKGLTDENATP
+202 TITGLTDENATP
-214 MSQMYDLLGLG
+214 LSQAYDLLGLG
-225 SAVGIAAAP
+225 SAIGIGAAP
-234 GLFKI
+234 GLYKI
-239 PAFAGSILFPMASN
+239 PAMAGSVLFPMASY
-253 AMRNDNGDGTP
+253 AMRNNNGEGTP
-264 DINNNSS
+264 DINNNSL
-271 KALTPQDRQRITNNA
+271 KPLTPEERKRIVNNA
-286 NATLL
+286 DTTLL

-302 AINWYDDYNNRM
+302 AINWYDNYNNRM
-314 QNNLDNAVN
+314 NANLQNEINN
-323 DTLNLRPPAQSLT
+323 TLNLRPPGQSLT
-336 PTNRQGNTNYPVTN
+336 PTNRQGNTNYPITN
-350 LPPVNGQSNA
+350 LTPINGQPNA
-360 SNNNSNNMVTNN
+360 AKQNTNNKMVNNNMATNN
-372 MNNTTNNSQFNNNA
+372 NINFNNGM
-386 NNLLNNIQAL
+386 NNLLNNIQAI
-396 SSYVKGVQQG
+396 SAYTKGVQQG

-415 PEELTAYQKALEVY
+415 PEELTAYQRALEVY

-446 LLRDQNVNS
+446 LLRDQKANS
-455 MIRMMGSVGNVMSNL
+455 MIRMMGSAGNVISNL
-470 QPKQNMYTFNQKG
+470 QPKQNMYTFNQQG
-483 NFVGVG
+483 QFVGVG

-496 NDAIDRAIK
+496 NDVVDRAIR
-505 TPGMSDRIR
+505 TPGMSDRIK

-522 IRKNEADNATRFAD
+522 MRKNEAENATRFAD
-536 LLANARL
+536 LLANAKL
-543 SNETGLPIQIVKSMN
+543 SNETGLPIQVVKSMN

-573 TKAQEIALTGVNNLI
+573 TKAQEIALTGVSNLI

-601 MAIADSNYTIEQLKQ
+601 MAIANSNYTIEQLKQ

>member
-7 LKFILDPNIKAA
+7 LKFILDPNVKAA

-26 KYPNFANQYLRKQLK
+26 KYPDFTNQYLRKQLK

-54 ATKKVEQFKKAI
+54 ATKKVEQFKKVI
-66 DNKANQAKDFL
+66 DNKANEA
-77 KEVPKQA
+77 
-84 EQKATEF
+84 
-91 KKAIDAKASQAKKTI
+91 
-106 DNSKKVLTNEANQ
+106 KKVLTNKTNQ
-119 AKQVIKNNAKAVTN
+119 AKQVINNNAK
-133 NAKSAVKGTV
+133 AVKGTV

-157 AREGLKKS
+157 AREGLKKTT
-165 AQAGAKAAA
+165 QTGAKAAA
-174 SAGVKSAAKAGVG
+174 SAGAKAGIKGALG
-187 SVLGPVVSGALALPT
+187 SIAGPVVSGALALPT

-214 MSQMYDLLGLG
+214 LSQAYDLLGLG
-225 SAVGIAAAP
+225 SAIGVGAAP
-234 GLFKI
+234 GLYKI

-271 KALTPQDRQRITNNA
+271 KPLTPQDRQRIANNA
-286 NATLL
+286 NNTLL

-302 AINWYDDYNNRM
+302 AINWYNDYNNRM
-314 QNNLDNAVN
+314 QNNLDSAVN

-336 PTNRQGNTNYPVTN
+336 PVNRQGNTNYPVTN

-360 SNNNSNNMVTNN
+360 SNNNSNNTVTNN
-372 MNNTTNNSQFNNNA
+372 MATNNPQFNNNV

-396 SSYVKGVQQG
+396 SSYTKGIQQG

-429 GNNVSQ
+429 GKNVSQ

-483 NFVGVG
+483 DFVGVG
-489 APDATNY
+489 APNATNY
-496 NDAIDRAIK
+496 NDAVDRAIK

-522 IRKNEADNATRFAD
+522 MRKNEADNATRFAD

-543 SNETGLPIQIVKSMN
+543 SNETGLPIQVVKSMN

-573 TKAQEIALTGVNNLI
+573 TKAQELALEGVTNLI
-588 QDAQQQDADLAKA
+588 QDAQQQNADLAKA

-631 QMNALDN
+631 KLNSLDN
-638 TTKLKAM
+638 ATKLKAM

-651 AQELEKLRQQDPNA
+651 SQELEKLRQQDPNA

-699 NGTNNQPV
+699 NGTNAQPV